1 MTRIIS
7 LIGLFVGFSSTV
19 LAQQPPPVLA
29 IFSIENRSRTLN
41 AQDVDNL
48 SDYLSTKMGER
59 GLFQIIPRSEI
70 RKRLL
75 GQKQE
80 SYKACYDETC
90 QVELGRELAAEQ
102 SLSVK
107 ISQVGSNCLLQANLY
122 DLKRAASIKS
132 ASAKRSCKVD
142 DLITGVEELTAKLDG
157 SWKPPETA
165 AVAPRVKPRREP
177 KTELVTS
184 PKARPEIIQ
193 PAPAREKSI
202 WAALAWSL
210 LPGGG
215 LYYTDHG
222 GWSFVYGTLIS
233 LGLTGTVVFSL
244 ADNGEMATP
253 VLFITL
259 GFYGVSM
266 LHASLAALVWEDPEE
281 VAAVRNFRPID
292 QEEHAVTG
300 TALVFPVWQTR
311 F

>member
-7 LIGLFVGFSSTV
+7 LIALFLCFASTV
-19 LAQQPPPVLA
+19 LAQQPAPVLA
-29 IFSIENRSRTLN
+29 IFSIENKSKTLT
-41 AQDVDNL
+41 AQEVDNL

-107 ISQVGSNCLLQANLY
+107 ISSVGSKCLLQANLY

-142 DLITGVEELTAKLDG
+142 DLITGVEELAAKLDG
-157 SWKPPETA
+157 SWKRPETA
-165 AVAPRVKPRREP
+165 AVAPRVEPRSEP
-177 KTELVTS
+177 QES
-184 PKARPEIIQ
+184 PEARPEISQ
-193 PAPAREKSI
+193 PAPAREKHV

-210 LPGGG
+210 VPGGG

-222 GWSFVYGTLIS
+222 GWSFVYGTVIT
-233 LGLTGTVVFSL
+233 LGLTGTFLLSVYE
-244 ADNGEMATP
+244 NGEMATP
-253 VLFITL
+253 VLYITL
-259 GFYGVSM
+259 GLYGVSM
-266 LHASLAALVWEDPEE
+266 LHASLAALTWEDPEE
-281 VAAVRNFRPID
+281 VAAVRNFHPID